1 MMITSSATLF
11 TVGCF
16 ILEMITSG
24 VRFTNNFFN
33 VRVSMNPSFQ
43 DPLDGDGLPRKLEE
57 YTVTLSS
64 GEQMYILAANS
75 LDAAYSAL
83 ELSEERNTNLININI
98 TDEW

>member
-1 MMITSSATLF
+1 
-11 TVGCF
+11 
-16 ILEMITSG
+16 MITSG

>member
-1 MMITSSATLF
+1 MITSSATLF